1 MADPRFPNAIK
12 CGYMVKCA
20 RGTATN
26 YRKRYFV
33 LTSQFLTYYG
43 DEKSENP
50 RGNLLV
56 CKEIVIEDTVI
67 DISNHAFRVTTP
79 FESILLIPK
88 SIEDKISWKA
98 AISQAVD
105 LCRGSLRDYM
115 VIDIKTMLGIKK
127 KKHFFILFEDTI
139 SCYKDHENTAK
150 PISVL
155 HLSTSFRLET
165 SDSTKMLKFY
175 EKAGTQP
182 MVVQFEK
189 ESTYNSWKNAISIKC
204 KKLLGG
210 YEDGTE
216 REQNDDDTGYLEIL
230 NNAKM
235 TGMLG
240 YRNSNQA
247 EVWPVK
253 KIVLTH
259 GNELIIVNTSSLI
272 ESIEERVQLD
282 ADTQVVQTQLQQH
295 SFQIVTFSKIIHL
308 CGYTRKE
315 IVPWI
320 EAIKEI
326 SVVESKKGGDLN
338 MQLLNKLLLREALK
352 LSDDD
357 EYYDVTYEELKPLG
371 IALYRGNNWAIV
383 KISNFKDTGVRVGS
397 VLTAINHDIVLF
409 ENYQDVI
416 SQLKNWAP
424 PLTLTFRRAPEKR
437 GYLMKKCFKRRQD
450 EKLTVFWRKR
460 HFELAEGKLSYK
472 DNDNL
477 DSKIR
482 REINLIDASISL
494 IPSGDNQF
502 YFRVMSGIIEFTMK
516 AADIHEL
523 VEWATTLKHAIEI
536 ANGGA
541 AIIDYMKK
549 KMSDGNDCQRLLEEA
564 LEIILDE
571 YQRQVLMNIFEH
583 IGTRNIEGL
592 EREIGIA
599 KSLEIDVEFIDFAE
613 QFLAEL
619 KEEAQMDFTS
629 ELHDFNANADA
640 EIVRDSLMGERAS
653 FMGTGGVLTND
664 EIEDDAEYNPEDDI
678 DESEEVDEGLGVGV
692 NIAAKYNFT
701 IPNKRSSTVPTVNPE
716 RALLEKFLAED
727 KNYESDIAKL
737 YESYVKVTD
746 EGRQYINVMQFS
758 TIWRLVTGD
767 KGNLFQEMQMFNRF
781 DRSGDGAMAV
791 EEFVAGFIMYS
802 REIGSLRVLLRIKE
816 LTEGDN
822 LLI

>member
-1 MADPRFPNAIK
+1 MSSIIK
-12 CGYMVKCA
+12 SGYMVKCA
-20 RGTATN
+20 RGSATN

-43 DEKSENP
+43 DEKADKP
-50 RGNLLV
+50 RGNLLI

-88 SIEDKISWKA
+88 SPEEKVGWKS
-98 AISQAVD
+98 AISQAVE

-115 VIDIKTMLGIKK
+115 IVDFKSILGVSK

-139 SCYKDHENTAK
+139 TCYKNHEHTTSPLNK
-150 PISVL
+150 L
-155 HLSTSFRLET
+155 HLSTSFRLES

-175 EKAGTQP
+175 DKAGSQP
-182 MVVQFEK
+182 MTVQFEK
-189 ESTYNSWKNAISIKC
+189 EATYNSWKNAISIKC

-210 YEDGTE
+210 NDDGTE
-216 REQNDDDTGYLEIL
+216 RENNDDDTGYLEIL

-240 YRNSNQA
+240 FRHTPQLD
-247 EVWPVK
+247 VWPVK

-282 ADTQVVQTQLQQH
+282 ADTQVSETQLQQN
-295 SFQIVTFSKIIHL
+295 SFQVVTFSKIIHL
-308 CGYTRKE
+308 CGYTKKE
-315 IVPWI
+315 ILPWI
-320 EAIKEI
+320 EAIKEL
-326 SVVESKKGGDLN
+326 SAVESKKGGDLN
-338 MQLLNKLLLREALK
+338 IQLLNKLLLREALK

-383 KISNFKDTGVRVGS
+383 KISNFKDTGVRIGS

-416 SQLKNWAP
+416 GQLKNWAP

-437 GYLMKKCFKRRQD
+437 GYLMKKCFKRKPD
-450 EKLTVFWRKR
+450 EKLSVFWRKR
-460 HFELAEGKLSYK
+460 YFELAEGKLSYK
-472 DNDNL
+472 DNENL
-477 DSKIR
+477 DSKVR
-482 REINLIDASISL
+482 GEINLIGASISL

-502 YFRVMSGIIEFTMK
+502 YFRVMCGIVEFTMK

-541 AIIDYMKK
+541 AIIEYMKK
-549 KMSDGNDCQRLLEEA
+549 KMADGTDCQRLLEEA
-564 LEIILDE
+564 LEVILDE

-613 QFLAEL
+613 QFLADL
-619 KEEAQMDFTS
+619 KEEAQLDFTS
-629 ELHDFNANADA
+629 ELNDFNVNSDA
-640 EIVRDSLMGERAS
+640 EVVRETLIGERAS
-653 FMGTGGVLTND
+653 IVGTGGVLIND
-664 EIEDDAEYNPEDDI
+664 EIEEDGDYNPEDDV

-701 IPNKRSSTVPTVNPE
+701 IPNKRSSAATPSANPE
-716 RALLEKFLAED
+716 RAVLEKFLEEEKSIEA
-727 KNYESDIAKL
+727 NIAKL

-746 EGRQYINVMQFS
+746 EGRKYINVMQFS
-758 TIWRLVTGD
+758 TVWRLVTGE

-781 DRSGDGAMAV
+781 DKSGDGAMAV

-802 REIGSLRVLLRIKE
+802 REIGSLRLLLRIKE
-816 LTEGDN
+816 LTDGDN